1 MATPKLAIVL
11 EGGLI
16 QQVFANQPIQYAL
29 IDLDAET
36 QDRTMKIT
44 NNDGV
49 EVEIY
54 RYTNPIE
61 EAEVNPEVVDH
72 YFEQV
77 TKEGGD
83 EDEEDD

>member
-29 IDLDAET
+29 IDLDTET
-36 QDRTMKIT
+36 EEQTMTIT

-49 EVEIY
+49 EIEIF
-54 RYTNPIE
+54 RYANPIE
-61 EAEVNPEVVDH
+61 EAEVDPDVVDH
-72 YFEQV
+72 YFEEV
-77 TKEGGD
+77 AKEGGD
-83 EDEEDD
+83 EDEEND

>member
-29 IDLDAET
+29 IDLDTET
-36 QDRTMKIT
+36 EERTMTIT
-44 NNDGV
+44 NNDD
-49 EVEIY
+49 VEIEIF
-54 RYTNPIE
+54 RYANPIE
-61 EAEVNPEVVDH
+61 EAEVDADAVNH
-72 YFEQV
+72 YFEEV

-83 EDEEDD
+83 ENEEDD